1 MKFLYKIPGPILVC
15 VGAFFLSYGGLLVK
29 SFDDNFSL
37 WQILFWR
44 SLFFTLTIA
53 VYLLLTYKR
62 KTLDIIKA
70 IGLPGFLGGSLI
82 SLGFV
87 AYVFAMYT
95 TTVANVNF
103 TITTQTV
110 FFALFGYIFLK
121 EKISKLNLIAI
132 ILAML
137 GVIIM
142 VADSISKGSYIG
154 NLVALMMPITLSIM
168 VVIVR
173 KFPQVDMVPAMLVAG
188 FISTIFGLIMAENL
202 VISNSNLILGM
213 RLGITQLGIGF
224 ICITIG
230 SKSTPAA
237 AIGVLM
243 LIEAILGPV
252 WAWMFLQEIPPESVF
267 FGGAIIILA
276 ILIQFFSTKQKP
288 KFKKNTI

>member
-53 VYLLLTYKR
+53 VFLLLTYKR

-70 IGLPGFLGGSLI
+70 IGLPGFLGGSVI

-121 EKISKLNLIAI
+121 EKISILNLIAI

-142 VADSISKGSYIG
+142 VGDSISKGSYIG

-188 FISTIFGLIMAENL
+188 FVSTIFGLIMAENL

-213 RLGITQLGIGF
+213 RLGITQLGMGF

-237 AIGVLM
+237 VIGVLM